1 MPEMRSD
8 RISKLFYNEPM
19 LKEVAVLKHK
29 TMNEAIQFDNRKMFE
44 RSGEPAISFKHLL
57 AAAAST
63 GVQSKH
69 KKFL

>member
-1 MPEMRSD
+1 
-8 RISKLFYNEPM
+8 M

-57 AAAAST
+57 DAAASVKLLRST
-63 GVQSKH
+63 EPFLFLNFLAGIFHLIIQS
-69 KKFL
+69 